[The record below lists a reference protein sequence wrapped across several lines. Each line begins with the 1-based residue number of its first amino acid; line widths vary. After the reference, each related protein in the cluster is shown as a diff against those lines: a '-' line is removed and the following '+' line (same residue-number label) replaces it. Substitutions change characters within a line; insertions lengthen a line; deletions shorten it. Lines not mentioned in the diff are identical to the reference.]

1 MSAGGDSNAGTAGR
15 HILTGTSRFY
25 AIIGHPI
32 AQVRSPT
39 VFNGYIADHDYDGA
53 MVAMDIL
60 PSAVNGFFAMLRG
73 WKNCGGVGVTVPHKQ
88 AALANCDEASD
99 RAKRIGACNL
109 VQRTEDGRLIGD
121 MTDGL
126 GFLAAL
132 AKHGVNVTGKRFVL
146 IGAGGAGSAIAH
158 AVADNGAKRL
168 AVLDIDTARRETL
181 LASLRGHYPNVD
193 ISDEAGNP
201 TEIDILAN
209 ATPMGMK
216 PDDPLPFP
224 LDGIRTDAMVA
235 DAVTKPPMT
244 RFLEAARA
252 RGCPIQRGN
261 EMADAQQ
268 PIFLERLGVVAPGTL
283 TS

>member
-1 MSAGGDSNAGTAGR
+1 MSR

-25 AIIGHPI
+25 AIAGHPI

-39 VFNGYIADHDYDGA
+39 VFNGFVAEHDIDAA

-60 PSAVNGFFAMLRG
+60 PEAIDSFFAMLRG
-73 WKNCGGVGVTVPHKQ
+73 WENCGGAGITVPHKQ
-88 AALANCDEASD
+88 AALANCDEVSD
-99 RAKRIGACNL
+99 RAKRIGACNI
-109 VQRTEDGRLIGD
+109 VQRTADGRLIGD

-132 AKHGVNVTGKRFVL
+132 AKHGVTVGGQRFVL

-168 AVLDIDTARRETL
+168 AVIDIDKKRRETL
-181 LASLRGHYPNVD
+181 LASLREHYPAVET
-193 ISDEAGNP
+193 SDEAGDP
-201 TEIDILAN
+201 AEIDILAN

-216 PDDPLPFP
+216 TDDPLPFP
-224 LDGIRTDAMVA
+224 LDGIRADTMVA

-244 RFLEAARA
+244 RFLDAAKA
-252 RGCPIQRGN
+252 KGCPIQQGN

-268 PIFLERLGVVAPGTL
+268 PIFLERLGVVPPGTL

>member
-1 MSAGGDSNAGTAGR
+1 MTEAGKSR

-39 VFNGYIADHDYDGA
+39 IFNGYIAEHDYDGA
-53 MVAMDIL
+53 MIAMDIL
-60 PSAVNGFFAMLRG
+60 PGAMDSFFAMLRG
-73 WKNCGGVGVTVPHKQ
+73 WENCGGVGVTVPHKQ

-109 VQRTEDGRLIGD
+109 VQRMPDGRLVGD

-126 GFLAAL
+126 GFLSAL
-132 AKHGVNVTGKRFVL
+132 GKHGVSVKARNFVL

-158 AVADNGAKRL
+158 AVADNGARRL
-168 AVLDIDTARRETL
+168 AVLDLDGGRRDAL
-181 LASLRGHYPNVD
+181 LSSLRKHYPGVD
-193 ISDEAGNP
+193 VTGEAGDP
-201 TEIDILAN
+201 AAIDILAN

-216 PDDPLPFP
+216 ADDPLPFP
-224 LDGIRTDAMVA
+224 LDGIRSTTMVA

-244 RFLEAARA
+244 KFLEQAKA
-252 RGCPIQRGN
+252 RGCPIQQGN

-268 PIFLERLGVVAPGTL
+268 PIFLERLGVAAPGTL
-283 TS
+283 TA

>member
-1 MSAGGDSNAGTAGR
+1 MSR

-39 VFNGYIADHDYDGA
+39 VFNGFVAEHDIDAA

-60 PSAVNGFFAMLRG
+60 PGAVDSFFAMLKG
-73 WKNCGGVGVTVPHKQ
+73 WENCGGVGVTVPHKQ
-88 AALANCDEASD
+88 AALANCDEVSD

-109 VQRTEDGRLIGD
+109 VQRTQDGRLIGD

-126 GFLAAL
+126 GFLSAL
-132 AKHGVNVTGKRFVL
+132 SKHGVTVDGKRFVL

-158 AVADNGAKRL
+158 AVAANGAKRL
-168 AVLDIDTARRETL
+168 AVIDIDTKRRETL
-181 LASLRGHYPNVD
+181 LASLREHYPTVE
-193 ISDEAGNP
+193 ITDEAGDP
-201 TEIDILAN
+201 ADVDILAN
-209 ATPMGMK
+209 ATPMGMDA
-216 PDDPLPFP
+216 DDPLPFP
-224 LDGIRTDAMVA
+224 LDGIRSDCMIA

-244 RFLEAARA
+244 RFLEAAKA
-252 RGCPIQRGN
+252 KGCTIQQGN

-283 TS
+283 TT

>member
-1 MSAGGDSNAGTAGR
+1 MSEASKR

-39 VFNGYIADHDYDGA
+39 IFNGFIADNDIDGA

-60 PSAVNGFFAMLRG
+60 PSAVDGFFAMLRG
-73 WKNCGGVGVTVPHKQ
+73 WENCGGVGVTVPHKQ

-99 RAKRIGACNL
+99 RARRIGACNL
-109 VQRTEDGRLIGD
+109 VQRMPDGRLIGD

-126 GFLAAL
+126 GFLSAL
-132 AKHGVNVTGKRFVL
+132 SKHGVTVGGSNFVL
-146 IGAGGAGSAIAH
+146 VGAGGAGSAIAH

-168 AVLDIDTARRETL
+168 AVLDLDSGRREKL
-181 LASLRGHYPNVD
+181 LASLRQHYPDVEVT
-193 ISDEAGNP
+193 DEADDP
-201 TEIDILAN
+201 AAIDILAN

-224 LDGIRTDAMVA
+224 LDGIRPSTMVA

-244 RFLEAARA
+244 KFLEQAKA
-252 RGCPIQRGN
+252 RGCPIQQGN

-268 PIFLERLGVVAPGTL
+268 PIFLERLGVAAPGSL
-283 TS
+283 TA

>member
-1 MSAGGDSNAGTAGR
+1 MSDGTLTSGASGR

-39 VFNGYIADHDYDGA
+39 IFNGYIAEHDIDAA
-53 MVAMDIL
+53 MIAMDIL
-60 PSAVNGFFAMLRG
+60 PSAVDGFFAMLRG
-73 WKNCGGVGVTVPHKQ
+73 WENCGGAGVTVPHKQ
-88 AALANCDEASD
+88 AALANCDEVSD
-99 RAKRIGACNL
+99 RAKRIGACNI
-109 VQRTEDGRLIGD
+109 VERTADGRLIGD

-132 AKHGVNVTGKRFVL
+132 AKHGVVVTGKRFVL

-158 AVADNGAKRL
+158 AVADNSAKRL
-168 AVLDIDTARRETL
+168 AVIDIDTARRETL
-181 LASLRGHYPNVD
+181 LASLRAHYPGVEF
-193 ISDEAGNP
+193 SDQAGDP
-201 TEIDILAN
+201 AEIDILAN

-224 LDGIRTDAMVA
+224 LDGIRSDAMVA

-244 RFLEAARA
+244 RFLEAAQA
-252 RGCPIQRGN
+252 RGCAIQRGN